1 MASQKN
7 SKWSLVLS
15 IVGVIVFKVSYL
27 ISENPTF
34 LEKFVIGIF
43 FLSGIVLM
51 IGGIILGVQAIK
63 TKEKGKLKYL
73 GFSVIIL
80 FMISL
85 ALPLLLMALLGF
97 GG

>member
-15 IVGVIVFKVSYL
+15 IVGVIVFRVSYL

-34 LEKFVIGIF
+34 LAKFVIGIF

-51 IGGIILGVQAIK
+51 IVGIILGVQAIK

>member
-15 IVGVIVFKVSYL
+15 IVGVIVFRVSYL
-27 ISENPTF
+27 ISENLTF
-34 LEKFVIGIF
+34 LEKVVIGMF
-43 FLSGIVLM
+43 LLSGIVLM
-51 IGGIILGVQAIK
+51 LGGIILGVQAIK
-63 TKEKGKLKYL
+63 RKEKGKLKYL

-85 ALPLLLMALLGF
+85 AIPLLLMALLGF

>member
-1 MASQKN
+1 MASQKK

-15 IVGVIVFKVSYL
+15 ILGVIVFRVSYL

-34 LEKFVIGIF
+34 LEKVVIGIS

-51 IGGIILGVQAIK
+51 LGGIILGVQAIK
-63 TKEKGKLKYL
+63 TMEKGKLKYL
-73 GFSVIIL
+73 GFLVIIL